1 MKVLITG
8 TTGMVGEGVLLECL
22 QNSEVSQVL
31 SISRKPCG
39 IKNPKLKELLV
50 SDFFEIENYAEN
62 LKGYDACFYCVGKS
76 SAGKS
81 EAEYT
86 KLTFDTTIHF
96 ANVLKELNP
105 NITFNFVSGYHTDN
119 TEKGTVMWARVKGK
133 TENELTKI
141 FSEKAYYFRP
151 AIMKP
156 TKGQQNFY
164 GYNRIAHKVFY
175 PVLSI
180 FFPACTIEEIGK
192 AMINTATK
200 GYSKNILEVK
210 DINEAAKK

>member
-1 MKVLITG
+1 MKVIITG

-22 QNSEVSQVL
+22 QNNKVSEVL

-39 IKNPKLKELLV
+39 IKNQKLTELLV
-50 SDFFEIENYAEN
+50 ADFFEIENYAEN
-62 LKGYDACFYCVGKS
+62 LKGYDACFYCAGKS
-76 SAGKS
+76 SAGMT

-86 KLTFDTTIHF
+86 KLTFDMTIHF

-105 NITFNFVSGYHTDN
+105 NITFNFVSGYHTD
-119 TEKGTVMWARVKGK
+119 TSEKGSIMWARVKGK
-133 TENELTKI
+133 TENGLTKI

-151 AIMKP
+151 ALMKP

-164 GYNRIAHKVFY
+164 GYNGIAHKVFY
-175 PVLSI
+175 PVLGI
-180 FFPACTIEEIGK
+180 FYPACTIEEIGK
-192 AMINTATK
+192 AMINTATY

-210 DINEAAKK
+210 DIKEAAE